1 MLKNLLFKYQDKKQL
16 YIALLGGL
24 LGIVFT
30 LISLHYLIKVNKFGE
45 EKDALGPNIFIVQKK
60 ISNSTSLSLGVTDFS
75 EEELQFY
82 KNQPFL
88 LAVEPI
94 LSNNF
99 AVSFE
104 TEDPLVPYFR
114 SDVFIQ
120 SVDTSFL
127 DVHSSAW
134 RWNQT
139 DSVVPIIL
147 PRDFLMMLNTFMS
160 SSGIP
165 VISDEIAK
173 DIKFKLTLSNEG
185 KSANFQAKIIG
196 FTNEV
201 SSILVPKS
209 FMGFGKQ
216 EFGNVNQEKVS
227 QLILESKD
235 GQFGLVESFFKSH
248 HLEAKNSHLI
258 AGRLKS
264 MISILLSTILVIST
278 LTLILSCLVIIQ
290 YVQLLISKTAYE
302 IRVLLRIG
310 YTIRE
315 LVRQFTFYL
324 SFFLGVICLVGFVA
338 FFSLKQLL
346 DSIILESGL
355 MIDISLSIVTVYV
368 IISIFLTFIILT
380 WLNAYRSVR
389 KQF

>member
-1 MLKNLLFKYQDKKQL
+1 MLRNLLFKYQDKKQL
-16 YIALLGGL
+16 YVALLGGL
-24 LGIVFT
+24 LGILFT
-30 LISLHYLIKVNKFGE
+30 LISLHYLIKVNDFGE

-60 ISNSTSLSLGVTDFS
+60 VSNSTSLNLGVTDFS
-75 EEELQFY
+75 NEELRFY
-82 KNQPFL
+82 KKQPFL

-94 LSNNF
+94 SSNNF

-134 RWNQT
+134 KWNQT
-139 DSVVPIIL
+139 DSVLPIIL

-165 VISDEIAK
+165 VVSDEIAK
-173 DIKFKLTLSNEG
+173 DIKFKLTLSNERE
-185 KSANFQAKIIG
+185 SANFPAKIIG

-201 SSILVPKS
+201 SSILVPQS
-209 FMGFGKQ
+209 FMKFGKRT
-216 EFGNVNQEKVS
+216 FGNVTQEKVS

-248 HLEAKNSHLI
+248 HLEAKNAHLI
-258 AGRLKS
+258 AGKLKS
-264 MISILLSTILVIST
+264 MISILLSTILVVSI
-278 LTLILSCLVIIQ
+278 LAMLLSCLVIIQ

-310 YTIRE
+310 YT
-315 LVRQFTFYL
+315 VRNIVSQFTFYL
-324 SFFLGVICLVGFVA
+324 SIFLGMICIIGFVS
-338 FFSLKQLL
+338 FYSIKQLL
-346 DSIILESGL
+346 DSIIVEAGL
-355 MIDISLSIVTVYV
+355 MLDISLSVVTIYV
-368 IISIFLTFIILT
+368 IISVFLIFIILT
-380 WLNAYRSVR
+380 WLNAYSSVR

>member
-1 MLKNLLFKYQDKKQL
+1 MLRRLLFKYQDKKQL
-16 YIALLGGL
+16 YVALIGGL

-30 LISLHYLIKVNKFGE
+30 LISLHYLIKVNNFGE

-60 ISNSTSLSLGVTDFS
+60 ISNSTSLNVGVTDFS
-75 EEELQFY
+75 EEELSYY
-82 KNQPFL
+82 KDQSFL
-88 LAVEPI
+88 LDVEPI

-134 RWNQT
+134 KWNIN
-139 DSVVPIIL
+139 DSIVPIIL

-173 DIKFKLTLSNEG
+173 DVNFKLIISNEET
-185 KSANFQAKIIG
+185 KASFSAKIIG

-209 FMGFGKQ
+209 FMNFGKKK
-216 EFGNVNQEKVS
+216 FGNVNQEKVS

-235 GQFGLVESFFKSH
+235 GQFGLVESFFKLH
-248 HLEAKNSHLI
+248 HLEAKNAHLI

-264 MISILLSTILVIST
+264 MISVLLSTILGISL
-278 LTLILSCLVIIQ
+278 LTMLLSCLVIIQ

-302 IRVLLRIG
+302 IKVLLRIG
-310 YTIRE
+310 YTIKSI
-315 LVRQFTFYL
+315 VRQFTFYL
-324 SFFLGVICLVGFVA
+324 SLFLGIICVIGFTL
-338 FFSLKQLL
+338 FYSIKQFL
-346 DSIILESGL
+346 DSIILNAGL
-355 MIDISLSIVTVYV
+355 MIDVSFSFLIIYVILSIFVVFV
-368 IISIFLTFIILT
+368 VLT
-380 WLNAYRSVR
+380 WLNAFRSVR

>member
-1 MLKNLLFKYQDKKQL
+1 MLRNLLFKYQDKKQL
-16 YIALLGGL
+16 YVALLGGL

-30 LISLHYLIKVNKFGE
+30 LISLHYLIKVNDFGE

-60 ISNSTSLSLGVTDFS
+60 VSNSTSLNLGVTDFS
-75 EEELQFY
+75 NEELRFY
-82 KNQPFL
+82 KKQPFL

-94 LSNNF
+94 SSNNF

-134 RWNQT
+134 KWNQT
-139 DSVVPIIL
+139 DSVLPIIL

-165 VISDEIAK
+165 VVSDEIAK
-173 DIKFKLTLSNEG
+173 DIKFKLTLSNERE
-185 KSANFQAKIIG
+185 SANFPAKIIG

-201 SSILVPKS
+201 SSILVPQS
-209 FMGFGKQ
+209 FMKFGKRT
-216 EFGNVNQEKVS
+216 FGNVTQEKVS

-248 HLEAKNSHLI
+248 HLEAKNAHLI
-258 AGRLKS
+258 AGKLKS
-264 MISILLSTILVIST
+264 MISILLSTILVVSI
-278 LTLILSCLVIIQ
+278 LAMLLSCLVIIQ

-310 YTIRE
+310 YT
-315 LVRQFTFYL
+315 VRNIVSQFTFYL
-324 SFFLGVICLVGFVA
+324 SIFLGMICIIGFVS
-338 FFSLKQLL
+338 FYSIKQLL
-346 DSIILESGL
+346 DSIIVEAGL
-355 MIDISLSIVTVYV
+355 MLDISLSVVTIYV
-368 IISIFLTFIILT
+368 IISVFLIFIILT
-380 WLNAYRSVR
+380 WLNAYSSVR

>member
-1 MLKNLLFKYQDKKQL
+1 MLRNLLFKYQDKKQL
-16 YIALLGGL
+16 YVALLGGL

-30 LISLHYLIKVNKFGE
+30 LISLHYLIKVNDFGE

-60 ISNSTSLSLGVTDFS
+60 VSNSTSLNLGVTDFS
-75 EEELQFY
+75 NEELRFY
-82 KNQPFL
+82 KKQPFL

-94 LSNNF
+94 SSNNF

-134 RWNQT
+134 KWNQT
-139 DSVVPIIL
+139 DSVLPIIL

-165 VISDEIAK
+165 VVSDEIAK
-173 DIKFKLTLSNEG
+173 DIKFKLTLSNERG
-185 KSANFQAKIIG
+185 SANFPAKIIG

-201 SSILVPKS
+201 SSILVPQS
-209 FMGFGKQ
+209 FMKFGKRA
-216 EFGNVNQEKVS
+216 FGNVTQEKVS

-235 GQFGLVESFFKSH
+235 GQFGLVESFFKLH
-248 HLEAKNSHLI
+248 HLEAKNAHLI
-258 AGRLKS
+258 AGKLKS
-264 MISILLSTILVIST
+264 MISILLSTILVVSI
-278 LTLILSCLVIIQ
+278 LAMLLSCLVIIQ

-310 YTIRE
+310 YT
-315 LVRQFTFYL
+315 VRNIVSQFTFYL
-324 SFFLGVICLVGFVA
+324 SIFLGMICIIGFVS
-338 FFSLKQLL
+338 FYSIKQLL
-346 DSIILESGL
+346 DSIIVEAGL
-355 MIDISLSIVTVYV
+355 MLDISLSVVTIYV
-368 IISIFLTFIILT
+368 IISVFLIFIILT
-380 WLNAYRSVR
+380 WLNAYSSVR